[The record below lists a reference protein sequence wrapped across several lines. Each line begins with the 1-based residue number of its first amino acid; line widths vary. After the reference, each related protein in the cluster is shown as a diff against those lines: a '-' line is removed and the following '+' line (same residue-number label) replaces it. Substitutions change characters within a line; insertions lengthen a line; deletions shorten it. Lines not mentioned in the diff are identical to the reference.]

1 VASKIV
7 DKILEGATDLFARQG
22 YFGSSTRDIALR
34 SDVAE
39 PSLYRL
45 FLNKEKLF
53 QECLTVV
60 VERSLAPDQFLA
72 VISGEVEE
80 GEFSVLV
87 AQAVRRWYFSL
98 SARSARLLM
107 QAILSDN
114 NEWTDIAYSRIDKII
129 DILSRQV
136 ETQAHIPKA
145 KAAVAART
153 LILALFQFKI
163 ARSVLG
169 SGGKERDAVDMTID
183 QWLHGLPQEV
193 VSGHKQTGT

>member
-1 VASKIV
+1 
-7 DKILEGATDLFARQG
+7 
-22 YFGSSTRDIALR
+22 
-34 SDVAE
+34 
-39 PSLYRL
+39 
-45 FLNKEKLF
+45 
-53 QECLTVV
+53 V
-60 VERSLAPDQFLA
+60 VERSLAPEQFLA
-72 VISGEVEE
+72 VISGEAEE
-80 GEFSVLV
+80 GEFTVLV

-114 NEWTDIAYSRIDKII
+114 DEWTDIAYSRIDKII

-136 ETQAHIPKA
+136 EKQAHIPKA

-193 VSGHKQTGT
+193 ASGHKKTGT

>member
-22 YFGSSTRDIALR
+22 YFGSSTREIALR

-39 PSLYRL
+39 PSIYRL

-53 QECLTVV
+53 HECLTAV
-60 VERSLAPDQFLA
+60 VERSLDPEQFMA
-72 VISGEVEE
+72 VISGEAEE
-80 GEFSVLV
+80 GEFSALV
-87 AQAVRRWYFSL
+87 TQAVRRWYFSL

-114 NEWTDIAYSRIDKII
+114 ETWTEMAYSRIDKII
-129 DILSRQV
+129 EILTRKIANEV
-136 ETQAHIPKA
+136 HVPKA

-169 SGGKERDAVDMTID
+169 SAGKERDAVDMTID

-193 VSGHKQTGT
+193 ASGNKKTGT